1 MDTGLANG
9 DFSPGSNG
17 RPEAIDGARAL
28 FQQAMIRLN
37 VPFGSFAFD
46 PSLGSKLYT
55 LKPDD
60 ADFREKAAVLA
71 QETLRSLP
79 GISVEGVRLSGTKSG
94 VAVFQLCCGENTAEI
109 EVNLSCIDT
118 MKS

>member
-1 MDTGLANG
+1 MDTVLANG

-17 RPEAIDGARAL
+17 RPELIGGAHEL

-37 VPFGSFAFD
+37 VPLGSFAYD

-55 LKPDD
+55 LKADD

-71 QETLRSLP
+71 QEALRPLP
-79 GISVEGVRLSGTKSG
+79 ELTVEGVRLSDTKSG
-94 VAVFQLCCGENTAEI
+94 TAIFQLCCGENTAEI
-109 EVNLSCIDT
+109 EVSL
-118 MKS
+118 